1 MSTDKFQ
8 VISPVDGSVY
18 AERELA
24 DDNEVQRVLEQAREA
39 FELWKQTSLAERKA
53 ICLRTITY
61 FQNNAN
67 QIAEEITWQMGR
79 PIQYSPFE
87 IKNGLKERAEY
98 MINIAEQALADVKV
112 EDLAGCSRF
121 IRKEPIGAVLV
132 LAPWNYPYLTAVN
145 SIIPA
150 IMAGNVVILKMSDQ
164 TPLCA
169 ERFAA
174 AFKAAGMPDGVFQY
188 LHISHHQVANV
199 ISDKRINYVA
209 FTGSVEGGQA
219 IQKAVGERFLTAGLE
234 LGGKDPAY
242 VRPDADIQYAAEN
255 LVDGAFFNS
264 GQSCCGVERIY
275 VHEQVAD
282 DFIKRFVEITKSYV
296 LGNPTHKETT
306 IGPMV
311 RTSAAALAQKQLDKA
326 ISMGAITMI
335 DEGHFPKME
344 FPYFAPQVLTRVTHD
359 MEIMKE
365 ESFAPVVGIMV
376 VNSDDEAVRLM
387 NDSRYGLTASVWT
400 ANVDEAIKI
409 GNKINTGTW
418 YMNRCDYLDPALA
431 WTGIK
436 DSGKGCT
443 LSALGYDQI
452 TRPKSFYLKH

>member
-18 AERELA
+18 VERELA
-24 DDNEVQRVLEQAREA
+24 DNSLVQSVIEQSHKA
-39 FELWKQTSLAERKA
+39 FKLWKQTSLAERKA
-53 ICLRTITY
+53 ICIKAITY
-61 FQNNAN
+61 FQNNAD

-87 IKNGLKERAEY
+87 IKNGMKERAQH
-98 MINIAEQALADVKV
+98 MIHIAEKALADVKV
-112 EDLAGCSRF
+112 EDLAGCTRF
-121 IRKEPIGAVLV
+121 IRKEPVGAVLV

-150 IMAGNVVILKMSDQ
+150 IMAGNAVILKTSDQ

-174 AFKAAGMPDGVFQY
+174 AFKEAGMPDSVFQY
-188 LHISHHQVANV
+188 LHISHRQVANV
-199 ISDKRINYVA
+199 INDKRINYVA
-209 FTGSVEGGQA
+209 FTGSVEGGKA
-219 IQKAVGERFLTAGLE
+219 IQKAVSDRFLTAGLE

-242 VRPDADIQYAAEN
+242 VRADADIQHAAEN

-264 GQSCCGVERIY
+264 GQSCCGIERIY
-275 VHEQVAD
+275 VHEHVAD
-282 DFIKRFVEITKSYV
+282 DFIKAFVEITKSYV

-311 RTSAAALAQKQLDKA
+311 RKSAAMLAQQQLDEA
-326 ISMGAITMI
+326 IDMGAVAMI
-335 DEGHFPKME
+335 NEGDFPKME
-344 FPYFAPQVLTRVTHD
+344 FPYFAPQVLTQVTHD

-365 ESFAPVVGIMV
+365 ESFAPIVGIMV
-376 VNSDDEAVRLM
+376 VNNDDEAARLM

-400 ANVDEAIKI
+400 TNVDEAIKI
-409 GNKINTGTW
+409 GDKINTGTW

-431 WTGIK
+431 WTGVK

-443 LSALGYDQI
+443 LSTLGYDQL